1 MTDTRLVS
9 TRTLLDLGPGAQIAM
24 FGFRSSAFGHTRC
37 CCLLK
42 TYNHIFGDDCGGR
55 VLGRLMRLA
64 ECLGRDGNRRLDLTL
79 PNAIRFTH
87 DEASVLSALSA
98 AQNDEQDT
106 SRAHLTW
113 LLARPPRSEEVNI
126 LNEIVWF
133 FNDRDLIIETPEQA
147 SIQRCTAPR
156 DQTRRPQ
163 LAVVGHG

>member
-42 TYNHIFGDDCGGR
+42 SYNHIFGDDCGGR

-64 ECLGRDGNRRLDLTL
+64 ECLGREGNRPLDLTL

-87 DEASVLSALSA
+87 DEASILSALAA
-98 AQNDEQDT
+98 AQSGELDT

-113 LLARPPRSEEVNI
+113 LLARQPSSEEINI
-126 LNEIVWF
+126 LSDIVWF
-133 FNDRDLIIETPEQA
+133 FTDRSLVIETPEH
-147 SIQRCTAPR
+147 APAEPSPHN
-156 DQTRRPQ
+156 QSSRPQ
-163 LAVVGHG
+163 LALVGHG